1 MTFQKFLIL
10 LGITIASAILLN
22 FSLSFVISKLTNYN
36 GIGLWSLILFSLI
49 SFILF
54 FLGKQAA
61 ESANKLLFNNV
72 IMASVF
78 LKMMAAVVVLL
89 VYKKQYHPESN
100 AFLIPFFIVYFFFS
114 IFETYFM
121 VKLSKK
127 TT

>member
-1 MTFQKFLIL
+1 MSFQRFLTL

-22 FSLSFVISKLTNYN
+22 FSLSFAVSKLNNYN
-36 GIGLWSLILFSLI
+36 GMGFWSLILFTII
-49 SFILF
+49 SFVLF

-61 ESANKLLFNNV
+61 QSTNKLLFNNV

-100 AFLIPFFIVYFFFS
+100 VFLIPFFIVYSFFS
-114 IFETYFM
+114 VFETYFM

-127 TT
+127 P